1 VAQATIRLISLEF
14 EGTWVRIPYGVLL
27 MGLIRIRQT
36 TEGLLRIVKAEDVR
50 VGSSQPEKQLKI
62 NANDDVYDYALA
74 A

>member
-1 VAQATIRLISLEF
+1 
-14 EGTWVRIPYGVLL
+14 VRIPYGVLL
-27 MGLIRIRQT
+27 MGLFWIRQT

-50 VGSSQPEKQLKI
+50 VGSSWPKKQLKI